1 MSCMLSRPV
10 ARAAVVLSCLVWG
23 AASAVLP
30 SFAAAADAYP
40 VRPVTILVGT
50 PAGGPVD
57 VSARIAAEG
66 LAKRWGQPVVIEN
79 KVGASEGIAASQ
91 VSRAA
96 ADGYT
101 LYVSSTNPFTN
112 NPFLFTKLGYDPA
125 KGFSSIGGISEIPM
139 AFVAN
144 PKAPFQSMASLVSYA
159 KAHPGELSW
168 ASAGVG
174 TMNHIAGEWAAAD
187 AGIKVVQVP
196 YKGSGPALTAVVS
209 GDTPYGVVSLVQAL
223 PFVKNG
229 AVRMLAVTTGKRTSM
244 APEVSTVAESG
255 VPGFDLAIRTV
266 MTAPV
271 GTPAAIIEKINADL
285 NAVLQSPEVQAK
297 FVGLGADAIVTSP
310 ADLTAMLDKGRSD
323 IGRVITNAGIKPE

>member
-1 MSCMLSRPV
+1 MSCVFSRPAV
-10 ARAAVVLSCLVWG
+10 RAAAALTCLWWG
-23 AASAVLP
+23 AALSVTAV
-30 SFAAAADAYP
+30 AADVYP
-40 VRPVTILVGT
+40 NRPVTILVGT
-50 PAGGPVD
+50 AAGGPVD

-112 NPFLFTKLGYDPA
+112 NPFLFAKLAYDPA
-125 KGFSSIGGISEIPM
+125 KGFASIGAIGEIPM
-139 AFVAN
+139 AFVSN
-144 PKAPFQSMASLVSYA
+144 PKAPFQSMSTLVEYA
-159 KAHPGELSW
+159 RAHPGELSW

-196 YKGSGPALTAVVS
+196 YKGSGPALTAVVA
-209 GDTPYGVVSLVQAL
+209 GDTPYGVVSLIQAL

-229 AVRMLAVTTGKRTSM
+229 TVRMLAVTTGKRTSM
-244 APEVSTVAESG
+244 APDVPTVAESG
-255 VPGFDLAIRTV
+255 IPGFDLAIRTV
-266 MTAPV
+266 MTAPI
-271 GTPAAIIEKINADL
+271 GTPQAIIEKINADL
-285 NAVLQSPEVQAK
+285 MAVLQSPEVKNK
-297 FVGLGADAIVTSP
+297 FVGVGADVIVSSP
-310 ADLTAMLDKGRSD
+310 ADLTALLEKGRTD